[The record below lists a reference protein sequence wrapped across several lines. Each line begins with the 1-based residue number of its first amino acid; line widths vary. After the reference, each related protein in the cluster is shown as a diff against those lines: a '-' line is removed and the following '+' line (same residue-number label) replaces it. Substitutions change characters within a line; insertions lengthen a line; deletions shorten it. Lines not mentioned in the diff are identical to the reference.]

1 MRATASSATP
11 TQVAPAPAVQST
23 RSANWRRVLNTI
35 VLGSVAALVLLTF
48 LMPLG
53 YMFTTGLKSTAQ
65 MSDPN
70 APVLWPFSQAT
81 FMFEGES
88 LPIYK
93 VPTEEGIQNLAAV
106 KKTRVA
112 TTFIDPANPQGDTVV
127 WKGNWRT
134 LDPVYFADAQWNN
147 FIKAWNDLD
156 FPLLFRNTLI
166 IALFGTFGA
175 VISSVFV
182 AYGFA
187 RFEFRGKNVLFMILI
202 GTIILPVQATLI
214 PMYII
219 FARIGWTNTFLPLIV
234 PHFFANAYNVFLLR
248 QYFLQIPRAL
258 DEAAMIDGANPLQIL
273 FKVILPNSVPAL
285 AAVSLFHFFF
295 AWNDFFSPLIYLVS
309 KPELWPLSVGLQ
321 KFNSLYGREPNMI
334 QAGALI
340 TLVLPV
346 LVFFLAQRVFM
357 QGVVFSG
364 VEK

>member
-1 MRATASSATP
+1 MSASATAAAPVKAT
-11 TQVAPAPAVQST
+11 
-23 RSANWRRVLNTI
+23 ANQKGSQANRTSKIL
-35 VLGSVAALVLLTF
+35 LGILAGFVLLTF

-53 YMFTTGLKSTAQ
+53 YMFSTGLKSAEQ

-70 APVLWPFSQAT
+70 APVLWPFSQRT
-81 FMFEGES
+81 FTYNGEE
-88 LPIYK
+88 LPVYQ
-93 VPTEEGIQNLAAV
+93 VPIDGRTENLAAV
-106 KKTRVA
+106 NRTRTA
-112 TTFIDPANPQGDTVV
+112 TTFIDPANPEAGEIV
-127 WKGNWRT
+127 WEGNWRT
-134 LDPVYFADAQWNN
+134 LEPAYFPDAQWNN
-147 FIKAWNDLD
+147 FLKAWNELD

-166 IALFGTFGA
+166 IAVLGTFGA
-175 VISSVFV
+175 VTSSVFV

-187 RFEFRGKNVLFMILI
+187 RFDFRGKNLLFMLLI

-214 PMYII
+214 PTYII
-219 FARIGWTNTFLPLIV
+219 FSRIGWTNTFLPLIV

-273 FKVILPNSVPAL
+273 WKIIIPNSVPAL

-321 KFNSLYGREPNMI
+321 KFNSLYGREPNLI

-340 TLVLPV
+340 TLILPV